1 MLRNVI
7 CGVVACLFAAGL
19 SFGQELPK
27 PGPEHEKLKQLEGDW
42 KAVMEMAGQKSEG
55 KVTYKSICGGMWVSS
70 DFQGDIAGMKFQGH
84 GLDGYDTNKKKY
96 VSVWVD
102 SMSSAPMVQE
112 GDIDPS
118 TKLLVLT
125 GEAPGPDGKLQ
136 KLKSTVTTGD
146 KDHFTFKMYLVQSD
160 GSDQQMM
167 TIDYTRQK

>member
-19 SFGQELPK
+19 SFGQVQP
-27 PGPEHEKLKQLEGDW
+27 PGPEHEKLKQLEGNW
-42 KAVMEMAGQKSEG
+42 KAVMELAGHTSEG

-70 DFQGDIAGMKFQGH
+70 DFEGDVGGMKFEGH
-84 GLDGYDTNKKKY
+84 GLDGYDTNKKKF

-102 SMSSAPMVQE
+102 SMGSAPLFME
-112 GDIDPS
+112 GDVDPTS
-118 TKLLVLT
+118 KLLVLT
-125 GEAPGPDGKLQ
+125 GEGPGPDGKPQ
-136 KLKSTVTTGD
+136 KVKSTVTTGD
-146 KDHFTFKMYLVQSD
+146 KDHFTFKMYLVQPD

>member
-1 MLRNVI
+1 MSRNVI
-7 CGVVACLFAAGL
+7 CGIVICLFAAGL

-84 GLDGYDTNKKKY
+84 GLDGYDTNKKKF

-102 SMSSAPMVQE
+102 SMGTAPLLME
-112 GDIDPS
+112 GDVDPTS
-118 TKLLVLT
+118 KLLVLT
-125 GEAPGPDGKLQ
+125 GEGPGPDGKPQ
-136 KLKSTVTTGD
+136 KVKSTVTTGD
-146 KDHFTFKMYLVQSD
+146 KDHFTFKMYLVQPD

>member
-7 CGVVACLFAAGL
+7 CGVVVCLLGAGL
-19 SFGQELPK
+19 SLGQDVPK

-70 DFQGDIAGMKFQGH
+70 DFQGDFAGMKFQGH

-102 SMSSAPMVQE
+102 SMGSAPLTQE
-112 GDIDPS
+112 GDIDPN
-118 TKLLVLT
+118 TKLLVMT
-125 GEAPGPDGKLQ
+125 GDSVGLDGKPQ
-136 KLKSTVTTGD
+136 KIKSTVTTGD
-146 KDHFTFKMYLVQSD
+146 KDHFTFTMYMVQPD
-160 GSDQQMM
+160 GSDQQLM
-167 TIDYTRQK
+167 TINYTRQK